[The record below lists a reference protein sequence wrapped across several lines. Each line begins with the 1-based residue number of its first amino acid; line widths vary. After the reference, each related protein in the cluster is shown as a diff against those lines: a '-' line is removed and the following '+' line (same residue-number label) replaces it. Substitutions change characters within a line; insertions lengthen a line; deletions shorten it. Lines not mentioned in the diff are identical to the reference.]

1 MTGFN
6 RWLLAMVLGA
16 LCALPLKA
24 EELSKGQTIYLPIYS
39 HIWYGDLDASGQPRK
54 ALMSAL
60 VSIRNT
66 SLKMPVRVTSARYYS
81 TEGRLL
87 KEFAAS
93 PRTVPPMATLEFF
106 VEKSESAGGSGANFI
121 IQWEA
126 STETN
131 SPLVEAVHTDIQL
144 NRTPTFLASG
154 RAINQSSRS
163 RVV

>member
-1 MTGFN
+1 MKN
-6 RWLLAMVLGA
+6 SRRWLLGMLLGA
-16 LCALPLKA
+16 LCTLPLKA
-24 EELSKGQTIYLPIYS
+24 EELAKGQTIYLPIYS
-39 HIWYGDLDASGQPRK
+39 HIWYGDLEASGQPKK

-87 KEFAAS
+87 KEFASS

-126 STETN
+126 SAETN
-131 SPLVEAVHTDIQL
+131 PPLVEAVHTDIQL
-144 NRTPTFLASG
+144 NRTPTFLTSG
-154 RAINQSSRS
+154 RAIKSE
-163 RVV
+163 

>member
-1 MTGFN
+1 MRN
-6 RWLLAMVLGA
+6 AKRWLLGMGLGM

-24 EELSKGQTIYLPIYS
+24 EELAKGQTIYLPIYS
-39 HIWYGDLDASGQPRK
+39 HIWYGDLEASGQPKK

-66 SLKMPVRVTSARYYS
+66 SLKMPIRVTSSRYYS

-87 KEFAAS
+87 KEFAPS
-93 PRTVPPMATLEFF
+93 TRTVPPMATLEFF

-126 STETN
+126 ASETN
-131 SPLVEAVHTDIQL
+131 PPVIEAVHTDIQL
-144 NRTPTFLASG
+144 NRTPTFITSG
-154 RAINQSSRS
+154 RAIRAE
-163 RVV
+163 

>member
-1 MTGFN
+1 MMGSKH
-6 RWLLAMVLGA
+6 RLLGMVLGM
-16 LCALPLKA
+16 LCILPLKA

-66 SLKMPVRVTSARYYS
+66 SLKLPVRVTSARYYS

-87 KEFAAS
+87 KEFVAS
-93 PRTVPPMATLEFF
+93 TRTVPPMATLEFF
-106 VEKSESAGGSGANFI
+106 VEKSESLGGSGANFI

-126 STETN
+126 SAETN
-131 SPLVEAVHTDIQL
+131 PPLVEAVHADIQL
-144 NRTPTFLASG
+144 NRTPTFLTSG
-154 RAINQSSRS
+154 RTIKAE
-163 RVV
+163 